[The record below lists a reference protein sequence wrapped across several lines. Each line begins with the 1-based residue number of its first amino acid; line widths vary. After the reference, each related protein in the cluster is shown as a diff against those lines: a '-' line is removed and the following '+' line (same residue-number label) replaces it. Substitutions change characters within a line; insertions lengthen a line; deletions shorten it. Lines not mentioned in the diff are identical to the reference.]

1 MRGGDSKMKWL
12 AKFIKED
19 SGATAV
25 EYGIMV
31 AAIAAVIIGI
41 VILIGTRVNSA
52 FDTVEKAMIPLT
64 AS

>member
-1 MRGGDSKMKWL
+1 MQWL

-31 AAIAAVIIGI
+31 AAIAAVIIGV
-41 VILIGTRVNSA
+41 VILVGGKVNDA
-52 FDTVEKAMIPLT
+52 FQTVDTEMTQLGG
-64 AS
+64 S

>member
-1 MRGGDSKMKWL
+1 MKWL

-31 AAIAAVIIGI
+31 AAIAAVIILI
-41 VILIGTRVNSA
+41 VIAIGTKVNSA
-52 FDTVEKAMIPLT
+52 FSKVDTAMTPL
-64 AS
+64 SGS

>member
-1 MRGGDSKMKWL
+1 
-12 AKFIKED
+12 
-19 SGATAV
+19 
-25 EYGIMV
+25 MV